1 MPSQEDRADGLRKVR
16 ARRRAAPRL
25 SPPPPPPP
33 PPPPAL
39 AAHTAASSALKAMEK
54 MVAALDKGH
63 LRSLQK
69 ESYLAMAR
77 CCDSAPGP
85 AELQHC
91 CHNAER
97 AVRGAEQAVQVAMA
111 DFQERLQRCV
121 GRCQDKAQEG
131 LPPAPGER
139 DMARAQEGLAACAA
153 DCAVEYERLVPKLQ
167 VGAASPLIEPS
178 KKKGNANPKPTN
190 QPSNERT
197 NHPSPQANIAE
208 RVKRG

>member
-1 MPSQEDRADGLRKVR
+1 MPSHEDRADGLRKVR
-16 ARRRAAPRL
+16 AAPRKWRRRRL
-25 SPPPPPPP
+25 P
-33 PPPPAL
+33 
-39 AAHTAASSALKAMEK
+39 AHTAHAAYSALKAMEK
-54 MVAALDKGH
+54 MVAALDRGH
-63 LRSLQK
+63 LRPLQK

-85 AELQHC
+85 AELQVC
-91 CHNAER
+91 CQNAER

-131 LPPAPGER
+131 LPPAPSER
-139 DMARAQEGLAACAA
+139 DVARAQEGLAACAA

-167 VGAASPLIEPS
+167 AD
-178 KKKGNANPKPTN
+178 
-190 QPSNERT
+190 
-197 NHPSPQANIAE
+197 IAE